1 MKRLNELIEKVRLEP
16 WFQALSKVFYTP
28 VVQGLLL
35 HWITSLSDKT

>member
-1 MKRLNELIEKVRLEP
+1 MKRLNKLIEKLRREP